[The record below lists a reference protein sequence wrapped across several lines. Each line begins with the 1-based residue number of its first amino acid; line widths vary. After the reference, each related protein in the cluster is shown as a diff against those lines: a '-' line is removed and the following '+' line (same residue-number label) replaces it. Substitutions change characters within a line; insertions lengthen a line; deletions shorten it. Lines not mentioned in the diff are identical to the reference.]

1 MVTFSIP
8 LNDSVVESDETFL
21 LAVNISGPATNLE
34 RDINITVQ
42 DFPGTAIRN
51 GELCL
56 LFVLSI
62 LIIPFH

>member
-51 GELCL
+51 
-56 LFVLSI
+56 
-62 LIIPFH
+62 